1 MTYSLLIFKPHI
13 FINKKKYNIY
23 QFFSKYEILL
33 YSKKKGKAIL
43 FVIELKVNEEN
54 SINDFKNN
62 Y

>member
-33 YSKKKGKAIL
+33 CIKKKGKAIL
-43 FVIELKVNEEN
+43 FVIELKVNEEKR
-54 SINDFKNN
+54 IL
-62 Y
+62 